1 MVAITTDPIDVQQ
14 AIRNVSSEEAGAV
27 ALFIGTVRNMTAGKP
42 VEKLDF
48 EAYDEMAISE
58 MEKIIKQ
65 ARARWSISQAAVIHR
80 TGELQV
86 SDIAVVVAASSP
98 HRNEAFNACRYI
110 IDTLKE
116 TVPIWKKEH
125 FTDGSEVWVAAHP

>member
-1 MVAITTDPIDVQQ
+1 MVAITAQPIDVQQ
-14 AIRNVSSEEAGAV
+14 AIKNVSSEEAGAV
-27 ALFIGTVRNMTAGKP
+27 ALFIGTVRNMTKGKP
-42 VEKLDF
+42 VDKLNF
-48 EAYDEMAISE
+48 EAYDAMAISE
-58 MEKIIKQ
+58 MEKIIEQ
-65 ARARWSISQAAVIHR
+65 AGARWSIKKAAVIHR

-98 HRNEAFNACRYI
+98 HRDAAFSACRYI

-125 FTDGSEVWVAAHP
+125 FTDGSDVWVAAHP